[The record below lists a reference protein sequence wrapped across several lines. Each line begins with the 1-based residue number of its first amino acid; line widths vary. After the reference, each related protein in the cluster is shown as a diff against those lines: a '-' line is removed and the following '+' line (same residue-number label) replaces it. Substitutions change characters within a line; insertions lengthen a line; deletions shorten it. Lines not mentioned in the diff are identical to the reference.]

1 MQAARIDT
9 KGVRNALKQAVSTR
23 RVDYI
28 HHYTKYSELQ
38 RRSLAEACV
47 VIHFAAT
54 WIIQC
59 QLETR
64 DRNKFFDILGTV
76 IDELGLRYVPTNPRR
91 LKERILPVL
100 NGEKKV
106 VEMVDLPRKGN
117 KNRQTH
123 EDTELVSW
131 LFQLRSMPQNYSGAF
146 ITRKISQMC
155 ELVGKETPSQSWFYR
170 QFQSNKTRFLTS
182 EYRWGRNSRKA
193 NLYEGYVPIAN
204 ALFAGDCWQIDGSRI
219 NMIEHQAADGS
230 KKFLYGIAI
239 RDVHSGDVPGF
250 HLDVAERAA
259 GYINALKMACYA
271 CGYLPYQIIVDQFPG
286 HNSSEWQIFEQRLIN
301 LGVTISYTSVAQ
313 GKSQIERWFGTLQTV
328 FMMESRYYYG
338 EGIQSTR
345 DYAHRAASYLASMR
359 KTCKK
364 EGWDFDAAWREACR
378 VIVAYRDT
386 PLKDYSRKHANC
398 AESPR
403 TLHNKSE
410 KPHVIRVDEWEQ
422 ALLFGLEKE
431 VSINRGGVIKTQI
444 LNVEYIYV
452 VDNYDVIANYRNVV
466 LAYDLDDLSKV
477 HLFDTTPERRF
488 LCEAVHQDRI
498 QIYGPKADFEAL
510 AKAKQRRDN
519 IRQRR
524 KEDLEAIISAGSE
537 VDLLLGG
544 LATKMERES
553 AESLYLTER
562 QDDWEMN
569 PRPRLSPIPAASP
582 DTFDD
587 DDDDDGNLN
596 FDIRTRY

>member
-1 MQAARIDT
+1 MQASAQLDLKAVVKALKVAVDT
-9 KGVRNALKQAVSTR
+9 KRKQ
-23 RVDYI
+23 YE
-28 HHYTKYSELQ
+28 YFYKGYSEEKRKQ
-38 RRSLAEACV
+38 LAEACAV
-47 VIHFAAT
+47 LQTSVDLIMHHMIDT
-54 WIIQC
+54 KK
-59 QLETR
+59 
-64 DRNKFFDILGTV
+64 NKFFEILGTA
-76 IDELGLRYVPTNPRR
+76 IDALGVRYLPSNKRR
-91 LKERILPVL
+91 LKEYILPVL
-100 NGEKKV
+100 TKEKSV
-106 VEMVDLPRKGN
+106 VEMIDLPRKGN
-117 KNRQTH
+117 QNGRVH
-123 EDTELVSW
+123 EDPELNSW
-131 LFQLRSMPQNYSGAF
+131 LFQLRSMPQNYSGIF
-146 ITRKISQMC
+146 ITRKIKLMC
-155 ELVGKETPSQSWFYR
+155 ELTGKPAPSTSWYYR
-170 QFQSNKTRFLTS
+170 KLGNNKTRFLTS

-219 NMIEHQAADGS
+219 NMIEHQASDGS

-239 RDVHSGDVPGF
+239 RDVHSGDIPGF

-286 HNSSEWQIFEQRLIN
+286 HNSSEWQIFEKRLIN
-301 LGVTISYTSVAQ
+301 LGVNISYTSVAQ
-313 GKSQIERWFGTLQTV
+313 GKSQVERWFGTLQSV

-359 KTCKK
+359 KQCKK

-386 PLKDYSRKHANC
+386 ALKDYSRKHAKC
-398 AESPR
+398 EESPR
-403 TLHNKSE
+403 QLHNKSE

-477 HLFDTTPERRF
+477 HLFDNTPERRF

-498 QIYGPKADFEAL
+498 QIYGPQADFEAL
-510 AKAKQRRDN
+510 GKAKQRRDD

-524 KEDLEAIISAGSE
+524 KEDLEAIISAGSD
-537 VDLLLGG
+537 VDILLGG
-544 LATKMERES
+544 LANKMERES

-562 QDDWEMN
+562 QDEWEVHQ
-569 PRPRLSPIPAASP
+569 RPRLSPIPAAAMP
-582 DTFDD
+582 DTDD
-587 DDDDDGNLN
+587 DDDDDLVI
-596 FDIRTRY
+596 DIRSRY